1 MLTSMSSAD
10 ALIVVPPEPLE
21 VPAGTVLR
29 ALPLDG
35 DLGGSERFLA

>member
-10 ALIVVPPEPLE
+10 ALLIVPPEPMAL
-21 VPAGTVLR
+21 PTGSTLR

-35 DLGGSERFLA
+35 DLGGSDRFPA